1 MKNINL
7 SYSNSPICEYI
18 GSKIYGLIGLPVYK
32 ARICIFELQGR
43 RVNPYHIMESMKYQE
58 CSDAI
63 RRLAP
68 RIGGCMNG
76 IRVMIKEI
84 PILSEVQK
92 QFFTLIIEYRYE
104 KVFLPVYQ
112 KIMQREFED
121 CEQKKGKRR

>member
-1 MKNINL
+1 
-7 SYSNSPICEYI
+7 
-18 GSKIYGLIGLPVYK
+18 
-32 ARICIFELQGR
+32 
-43 RVNPYHIMESMKYQE
+43 MESMKYQE

-63 RRLAP
+63 CRLAP